1 MIDMTTRQPYHYVR
15 FRRTPLDFKE
25 AEVSFRLEGFN
36 VEKHD
41 TPTKSETELSMKKFF
56 GTDWNRDHLIVKA
69 DTLEA
74 FLTQSVG
81 TLLQRKSSPFT
92 QRDLRLREIVL
103 SSYDETRAGTLSP
116 YVQREPEFDVEEN
129 GSR

>member
-1 MIDMTTRQPYHYVR
+1 MTTRQPYHYVR
-15 FRRTPLDFKE
+15 FRRTPLDFRE
-25 AEVSFRLEGFN
+25 AEVSFKLEGFK

-74 FLTQSVG
+74 FLTQSVA
-81 TLLQRKSSPFT
+81 TLLQRQSKPFT
-92 QRDLRLREIVL
+92 KRDLRLREIVL
-103 SSYDETRAGTLSP
+103 GSYDETRSGILSP
-116 YVQREPEFDVEEN
+116 YIQTEPEFDIEDS
-129 GSR
+129 G